1 MQLGDAGL
9 RLIAEFEGFR
19 SHPYLDVVGIP
30 TIGYGNTY
38 YPDTGRRVTL
48 ADAPVTE
55 REAAD
60 MLLATLARYVDGID
74 RYAQVPLTQN
84 QFDALVSWAYNVGLE
99 GARTS
104 TLMRKLN
111 EGDYVGAADQLMRW
125 NKAGGREVPGLTRR
139 RAAERALFLTE
150 CEAPA

>member
-84 QFDALVSWAYNVGLE
+84 QCSLPHRQLRKYADAIRGQAGCSLPHRQL
-99 GARTS
+99 
-104 TLMRKLN
+104 RK
-111 EGDYVGAADQLMRW
+111 
-125 NKAGGREVPGLTRR
+125 
-139 RAAERALFLTE
+139 
-150 CEAPA
+150 

>member
-74 RYAQVPLTQN
+74 RYAQVMEQ
-84 QFDALVSWAYNVGLE
+84 
-99 GARTS
+99 
-104 TLMRKLN
+104 LN
-111 EGDYVGAADQLMRW
+111 AELSEFRRLDISP
-125 NKAGGREVPGLTRR
+125 GRN
-139 RAAERALFLTE
+139 AEF
-150 CEAPA
+150 

>member
-74 RYAQVPLTQN
+74 RYAQVPLTN
-84 QFDALVSWAYNVGLE
+84 SPVR
-99 GARTS
+99 RT
-104 TLMRKLN
+104 
-111 EGDYVGAADQLMRW
+111 GFV
-125 NKAGGREVPGLTRR
+125 
-139 RAAERALFLTE
+139 
-150 CEAPA
+150 

>member
-60 MLLATLARYVDGID
+60 MLLATLARYVDVAPPAGRFYRGKAPEQGCI
-74 RYAQVPLTQN
+74 AMQVRFLK
-84 QFDALVSWAYNVGLE
+84 S
-99 GARTS
+99 GATS
-104 TLMRKLN
+104 
-111 EGDYVGAADQLMRW
+111 
-125 NKAGGREVPGLTRR
+125 
-139 RAAERALFLTE
+139 
-150 CEAPA
+150 